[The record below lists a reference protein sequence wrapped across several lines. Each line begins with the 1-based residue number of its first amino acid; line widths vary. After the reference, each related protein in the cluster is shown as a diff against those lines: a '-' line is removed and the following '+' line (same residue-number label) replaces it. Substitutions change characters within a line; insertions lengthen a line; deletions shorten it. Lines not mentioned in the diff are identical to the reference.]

1 MSERV
6 VIRYVHHLDQ
16 AKIVISSQRP
26 VSSYLLDGINMTFGV
41 EKIQFSNRYN
51 VNVLVGSAFAA
62 VEVAAAVLQAW
73 VNAEGVAIDNLEVV
87 EQGFPEGISIAHK
100 ARRWHRLDR
109 IGELTR
115 RIEDLA
121 SEIRLNNAVLKR
133 QRADL
138 RTLRQELEELCA
150 EELEELDDP
159 VVETSESIDPTA
171 DNESSDES

>member
-1 MSERV
+1 MSEH
-6 VIRYVHHLDQ
+6 VILSCHSDSRR
-16 AKIVISSQRP
+16 ISFSSQWETFATLTDEMMNVHGV
-26 VSSYLLDGINMTFGV
+26 VSVSATDRYSYTMRLGKAFDV
-41 EKIQFSNRYN
+41 IQ
-51 VNVLVGSAFAA
+51 
-62 VEVAAAVLQAW
+62 VAAELLSVW
-73 VNAEGVAIDNLEVV
+73 MSMTGSTFDDLEVV

-138 RTLRQELEELCA
+138 RTFRQELEELCA
-150 EELEELDDP
+150 EELEELDGP
-159 VVETSESIDPTA
+159 VVNTSEDVDSA
-171 DNESSDES
+171 ADESGDES

>member
-1 MSERV
+1 MSER
-6 VIRYVHHLDQ
+6 
-16 AKIVISSQRP
+16 
-26 VSSYLLDGINMTFGV
+26 
-41 EKIQFSNRYN
+41 

-73 VNAEGVAIDNLEVV
+73 VDAEGVAIDNLEVV

-138 RTLRQELEELCA
+138 RTFRQELEELCA
-150 EELEELDDP
+150 EELEELDGP
-159 VVETSESIDPTA
+159 VVNTSEDVDSA
-171 DNESSDES
+171 ADESGDES